1 MIFLSPW
8 LPAVVIAA
16 VAGWTDWKSRRIP
29 NWLTVSGA
37 LAGLAINASL
47 QGWKGLQFA
56 LLGALLGLT
65 LLLPLV
71 AIRALGA
78 GDWKLVGA
86 LGACL
91 APALL
96 VKVLIASVFTAG
108 LIALAQVIRSGR
120 LRQTL
125 LNVVRIFAAL
135 VTFHLPPQEFSLD
148 NPQATKIP
156 FGVAVA
162 VGVFLC
168 ALAGAGSQL

>member
-1 MIFLSPW
+1 MNFLSPW
-8 LPAVVIAA
+8 LPALVVAA
-16 VAGWTDWKSRRIP
+16 LAGWTDWKSRRVP

-37 LAGLAINASL
+37 LAGLATNAAL
-47 QGWKGLQFA
+47 HGWKGLQFA
-56 LLGALLGLT
+56 VLGALLGLV

-71 AIRALGA
+71 AIRAVGA

-91 APALL
+91 APSLL
-96 VKVLIASVFTAG
+96 ITVLVASIFTAG
-108 LIALAQVIRSGR
+108 LMALAQVIWSGR

-125 LNVVRIFAAL
+125 MNMVRILAAL
-135 VTFHLPPQEFSLD
+135 ATLRLPPQEFSLD

-168 ALAGAGSQL
+168 ALARAGRQL